1 MPAKQIAVISG
12 KGGTGKTS
20 LVASFAALAES
31 PVMADCDVDAPDLHL
46 VLRPVVRETHPF
58 SGGLVARID
67 PDRCTGCGRCRELCR
82 FGAVE
87 AARAGAWPPGGLAA
101 FRVDPLACEGCGV
114 CHDHCP
120 EGAVTLERQRAGTW
134 HVSSTRFGPLVH
146 AVLGVAQE
154 NSGKLVAQVRERAR
168 ELAQE
173 RGSPVVIVDGPP
185 GIGCPVISSIT
196 GVDLVLVCTEPTPS
210 GRHDLDRV
218 LDLAEHFRV
227 PALVC
232 VNKADLG
239 PRVTEEMAAR
249 VHGRGAGFAGT
260 VPYDEAVVE
269 AMMAGRALVERPG
282 ALAAPA
288 VVAIWRQVEEALG
301 LPARRA
307 AG

>member
-1 MPAKQIAVISG
+1 MLAKQIAVISG

-46 VLRPVVRETHPF
+46 VLGPVVQETHPF
-58 SGGLVARID
+58 SGGLAARID
-67 PDRCTGCGRCRELCR
+67 PGRCTGCGRCRELCR
-82 FGAVE
+82 FGAID
-87 AARAGAWPPGGLAA
+87 AA
-101 FRVDPLACEGCGV
+101 FRVDALACEGCGV

-120 EGAVTLERQRAGTW
+120 EGAVALEQERAGTW
-134 HVSSTRFGPLVH
+134 YVSSTRFGPLVH
-146 AVLGVAQE
+146 AALGVAQE

-168 ELAQE
+168 ELAEE

-232 VNKADLG
+232 VNKADLS
-239 PRVTEEMAAR
+239 PRVTEDLAAL
-249 VHGRGAGFAGT
+249 VHGRGARFAGT
-260 VPYDEAVVE
+260 IPYDEAVVK

-282 ALAAPA
+282 SLAAPA
-288 VVAIWRQVEEALG
+288 VVGIWRQVEEALG
-301 LPARRA
+301 LPTRRVA
-307 AG
+307 VG

>member
-31 PVMADCDVDAPDLHL
+31 PVTADCDVDAPDLHL
-46 VLRPVVRETHPF
+46 VLGPVVQETHPF
-58 SGGLVARID
+58 SGGLAARID
-67 PDRCTGCGRCRELCR
+67 PERCTGCGRCRELCR
-82 FGAVE
+82 FGAV
-87 AARAGAWPPGGLAA
+87 GAA
-101 FRVDPLACEGCGV
+101 FRVDPLVCEGCGV

-120 EGAVTLERQRAGTW
+120 EGAVTLERERAGTW
-134 HVSSTRFGPLVH
+134 YVSSTRFGPLVH
-146 AVLGVAQE
+146 AALGVAQE

-168 ELAQE
+168 ELAEE
-173 RGSPVVIVDGPP
+173 RGSPIVIVDGPP

-210 GRHDLDRV
+210 GRHDLGRV

-232 VNKADLG
+232 VNKADLA
-239 PRVTEEMAAR
+239 PRVTDELAAL
-249 VHGRGAGFAGT
+249 VHRRGARFAGT
-260 VPYDEAVVE
+260 IPYDEAVVR
-269 AMMAGRALVERPG
+269 AMTAGRALVERPG

-288 VVAIWRQVEEALG
+288 VVGIWRQVEEALG

-307 AG
+307 AAG